1 MDIILEA
8 GLPHQQIPVER
19 LAQALK
25 HTPMDEP
32 QRTYENPIMD
42 LKDAQTGL
50 AIREITYKKEL
61 RPYNRKVI
69 EPVENGNVLNLD
81 IKMETGTGKT
91 YVYTHA
97 IYELHKQYG
106 FNKFVVVVHSLAV
119 KSGAVQFL
127 TDPYVQRHF
136 RDTLGY
142 GAEIDICEVV
152 ALKKKKKGHN
162 YFPSSVR
169 DFVNGSC
176 QTTNRIYVLVVN
188 QQLLQKGKLLDKSD
202 YDIAVQGFIRPLD
215 AVKATRP
222 IMIIDEPH
230 RFERSNTTYK
240 RLLSEIEP
248 QLIIRFGATFP
259 EVAVPVKK
267 QNKQGKM
274 VSQKEMQKDYLNLL
288 YNLTACD
295 AFNQNLIKGVAKE
308 HFNPT
313 TSENEKVKVVRINGR
328 ESVTMHFTR
337 GTQTH
342 GIQTQ
347 TYEMH
352 VGQSLGIMSDNLT
365 GLTITG
371 ISQTEVE
378 LSNGQTK
385 HVGDEFTADIYSASY
400 QEHMVRLAIE
410 RHFQTERML
419 FGRESKIKTLALFF
433 IDNITSFRGDANGED
448 AWLRD
453 MFDHLL
459 TERLEEELRNEENSE
474 EYTSYL
480 HASLQNLAACRAGYF
495 AKDNNDSDEAIAE
508 EVEDILRN
516 KKKLLSF
523 KNEDGT
529 WNVRR
534 FLFSKW
540 TLKEGWDNPNVFTI
554 CKLRSSGSETSK
566 LQEVGRGL
574 RLPVDQYGNR
584 TVSDEFMLNYIVDFT
599 EKDFADRL
607 VREINGDVM
616 KAGQEHIVL
625 NSDQLERVAHLRGMT
640 DNPMML
646 LMQLMQQG
654 FVTMKGSDIIVID
667 DKVMEF
673 KNAYP
678 EFELDTLNL
687 NRVIDR
693 NAKGNRDKV
702 KIRQDNYMKLDS
714 LWKDLNR
721 KYLMFYQKDI
731 DAEIEK
737 ALPGILEEGVFT
749 RMSVSSER
757 SEIEVDSDGA
767 HIVSEAN
774 VTYLAYGKSIPYHLF
789 LKRASKGTGINIE
802 MIHQAIVGYA
812 QSHTGFNT
820 NLINDLTLSQF
831 IRRFRDWKITHLG
844 GRITY
849 KQANYRVKSTALTNE
864 DGSPRKEV
872 VMGRIG
878 KKTDNSPTPP
888 EYLYEPIAFD
898 SPLER
903 TNILD
908 SIDVAKLV
916 VYGKI
921 PNRSIRIPTIA
932 DETYSPDFMYVVE
945 KKDGTLSMNVV
956 IETKDVNQGTNIPPM
971 QSAKI
976 DCAKKFFE
984 SLKQDHPDCSIQFER
999 QINRQRMNDI
1009 IHRLIEQEKMK

>member
-25 HTPMDEP
+25 NTPMDEP

-50 AIREITYKKEL
+50 TIRQITYKQEL

-69 EPVENGNVLNLD
+69 EPVENGGVLNLD

-119 KSGAVQFL
+119 KSGAVQFIS
-127 TDPYVQRHF
+127 DPYVQRHF

-142 GAEIDICEVV
+142 GAEIDLCEVV
-152 ALKKKKKGHN
+152 AQKKKKKGQN
-162 YFPSSVR
+162 FFPSSVR

-176 QTTNRIYVLVVN
+176 RTENRIYVLVVN
-188 QQLLQKGKLLDKSD
+188 QQLLQKNKLLDKSD
-202 YDIAVQGFIRPLD
+202 YGIAVQGFVRPLD
-215 AVKATRP
+215 AIKATRP
-222 IMIIDEPH
+222 ILIIDEPH

-240 RLLSEIEP
+240 RLLSEIAP

-259 EVAVPVKK
+259 EIAVPVKK
-267 QNKQGKM
+267 PNKQGKM

-328 ESVTMHFTR
+328 ESVTMHLTR

-342 GIQTQ
+342 GNQTQ

-352 VGQSLGIMSDNLT
+352 VGQSLGIMSENLT
-365 GLTITG
+365 GLTIEG

-385 HVGDEFTADIYSASY
+385 HVGDEFTADIYSTSY
-400 QEHMVRLAIE
+400 QEYMVRLAIE

-419 FGRESKIKTLALFF
+419 FSRESKIKTLALFF
-433 IDNITSFRGDANGED
+433 IDNITSFRGDANGEG

-453 MFDHLL
+453 MFDRLL
-459 TERLEEELRNEENSE
+459 TERLEEEQRNEENSE
-474 EYTSYL
+474 EYKGYL
-480 HASLQNLAACRAGYF
+480 QASLQNIAACRAGYF
-495 AKDNNDSDEAIAE
+495 AKDNSDSDEAIAE

-607 VREINGDVM
+607 VREINGDVK
-616 KAGQEHIVL
+616 KAGQEHIII
-625 NSDQLERVAHLRGMT
+625 NSDQLERVAHLRGMA

-654 FVTMKGSDIIVID
+654 FVTMKDSDMIVVD

-678 EFELDTLNL
+678 EFELDALNL
-687 NRVIDR
+687 SRVIDR
-693 NAKGNRDKV
+693 NARGNRDKV
-702 KIRQDNYMKLDS
+702 KIRPENYMKLDA

-731 DAEIEK
+731 DIEIEK
-737 ALPGILEEGVFT
+737 ALPGILEEGVFS

-757 SEIEVDSDGA
+757 SEVEVDGDGA
-767 HIVSEAN
+767 HVVSEAN
-774 VTYLAYGKSIPYHLF
+774 ITYLAYGKSIPYHLF
-789 LKRASKGTGINIE
+789 LKRASKATGINIE
-802 MIHQAIVGYA
+802 MIHRAIAGYA
-812 QSHTGFNT
+812 RSHQGFNK

-831 IRRFRDWKITHLG
+831 IGRFRDWKIQHLG
-844 GRITY
+844 GCITY

-864 DGSPRKEV
+864 DGSPRAEV

-956 IETKDVNQGTNIPPM
+956 IETKDVNQETDLRPKE
-971 QSAKI
+971 SAKI
-976 DCAKKFFE
+976 NCAKEFFK
-984 SLKQDHPDCSIQFER
+984 SLMQDHPECSVEFER

-1009 IHRLIEQEKMK
+1009 IFRLIEQKNTK

>member
-1 MDIILEA
+1 MDLILEA
-8 GLPHQQIPVER
+8 GLPHQQIPVDR

-32 QRTYENPIMD
+32 KRTYENPIMD
-42 LKDAQTGL
+42 LKNAQTGL

-119 KSGAVQFL
+119 KSGAVQFMS
-127 TDPYVQRHF
+127 DPYVQRHF

-142 GAEIDICEVV
+142 GSEIDLCEVV

-188 QQLLQKGKLLDKSD
+188 QQLLQKNKLLDKRD

-215 AVKATRP
+215 AIKATRP

-240 RLLSEIEP
+240 RLLSEIVP

-259 EVAVPVKK
+259 EIAVPVKK
-267 QNKQGKM
+267 PNKQGKI
-274 VSQKEMQKDYLNLL
+274 VSQKEMHKDYLNLL

-308 HFNPT
+308 HFNPI

-337 GTQTH
+337 GSQTQ

-347 TYEMH
+347 TYDMH
-352 VGQSLGIMSDNLT
+352 VGQSLGIMSDHLT
-365 GLTITG
+365 GLTIDG

-385 HVGDEFTADIYSASY
+385 HVGDVFTADIYSASY
-400 QEHMVRLAIE
+400 QEYMVRLAIE

-419 FGRESKIKTLALFF
+419 FSRESKIKTLALFF
-433 IDNITSFRGDANGED
+433 IDNIISFRGDANGEG
-448 AWLRD
+448 AWLREL
-453 MFDHLL
+453 FDRLL
-459 TERLEEELRNEENSE
+459 EDRLKEELQNSDNTT

-480 HASLQNLAACRAGYF
+480 NASLQDIAACRAGYF
-495 AKDNNDSDEAIAE
+495 AKDNSDSDEAIAE

-523 KNEDGT
+523 KNEDGQ

-599 EKDFADRL
+599 EKDFADKL

-616 KAGQEHIVL
+616 KASQEHLVL
-625 NSDQLERVAHLRGMT
+625 NSEQLARVAHLRGMVDSNALLVELLT
-640 DNPMML
+640 NGWVMM
-646 LMQLMQQG
+646 QG
-654 FVTMKGSDIIVID
+654 SSFIVKDERIL
-667 DKVMEF
+667 EF
-673 KNAYP
+673 KNTYP
-678 EFELDTLNL
+678 EFEADSLNL

-702 KIRQDNYMKLDS
+702 KIRKDNYLKLDS
-714 LWKDLNR
+714 LWNDLNR

-731 DAEIEK
+731 DSEIEK
-737 ALPGILEEGVFT
+737 ALPEILEDGVFT

-757 SEIEVDSDGA
+757 SEIEVNNEGA
-767 HIVSEAN
+767 YVVSEAN

-789 LKRASKGTGINIE
+789 LKRASKGTGISIQ
-802 MIHQAIVGYA
+802 MIHAAISNYA
-812 QSHTGFNT
+812 RNHQGFNN

-831 IRRFRDWKITHLG
+831 IGRFRDWKIKHLG

-849 KQANYRVKSTALTNE
+849 KQANYRVKNTALTNE
-864 DGSPRKEV
+864 DGSPREEV

-878 KKTDNSPTPP
+878 KKTDNSPTPS

-956 IETKDVNQGTNIPPM
+956 IETKDVNQETDLRPKE
-971 QSAKI
+971 SAKI
-976 DCAKKFFE
+976 DCAKLFFE
-984 SLKQDHPDCSIQFER
+984 QISKDNPSFPISFER

-1009 IHRLIEQEKMK
+1009 IDRLITSK